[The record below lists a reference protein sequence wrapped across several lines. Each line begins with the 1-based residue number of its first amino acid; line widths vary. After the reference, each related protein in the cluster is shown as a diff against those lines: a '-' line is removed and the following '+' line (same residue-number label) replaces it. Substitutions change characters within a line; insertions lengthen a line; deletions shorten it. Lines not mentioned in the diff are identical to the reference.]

1 MKKSI
6 LKPVDAVIAITY
18 QCNSQCIMCGI
29 WKKKEMPAMQAE
41 DFLALPKS
49 LVDLNISGGEP
60 FLRADLPDFVSKAKE
75 CCSDV
80 NIIISTNGFAT
91 ALIVTQMEKILK
103 IDPEIGVAV
112 SIDGLEEVHN
122 QVRRIENGFNKSMAT
137 IAELKKMGVKK
148 IKIGFTIADYNY
160 QELRKVYEL
169 SRELGVELSLSLVHS
184 SENFFSQE
192 NKVDKKNEI
201 IEQLEWLI
209 GEELK
214 TWNPKKWARAYYT
227 YGMIQYIKTGKR
239 ILPDYSGQSS
249 IFIDPNCD
257 VYPSDISSNKIGTIK
272 NKFIISAPATVTEG
286 WMICTAR
293 PAIKKHWARAIF
305 WILRNKFY
313 SFVIPAKAGI
323 QAPQMM
329 DV

>member
-6 LKPVDAVIAITY
+6 QGPKDAVVAITY
-18 QCNSQCIMCGI
+18 QCNSQCVMCGI
-29 WKKKEMPAMQAE
+29 WKKKEVPVMEPR
-41 DFLALPKS
+41 DFLELPKS

-60 FLRADLPDFVSKAKE
+60 FLRADLPEFVVRAKE
-75 CCSDV
+75 RCPEV
-80 NIIISTNGFAT
+80 KIIISTNGFAT
-91 ALIVTQMEKILK
+91 ALIVEQMQKILM

-112 SIDGLEEVHN
+112 SIDGMEAVHN
-122 QVRRIENGFNKSMAT
+122 QVRRIENGFNKAMAT
-137 IAELKKMGVKK
+137 IAELKKLGVKN

-201 IEQLEWLI
+201 VEQLEWLMR
-209 GEELK
+209 EELK
-214 TWNPKKWARAYYT
+214 TWSPKKWARAYYT

-272 NKFIISAPATVTEG
+272 NKFIISNPATVTEG

-293 PAIKKHWARAIF
+293 PAIKKHWAQTIF
-305 WILRNKFY
+305 WILRNKFL
-313 SFVIPAKAGI
+313 K
-323 QAPQMM
+323 
-329 DV
+329 